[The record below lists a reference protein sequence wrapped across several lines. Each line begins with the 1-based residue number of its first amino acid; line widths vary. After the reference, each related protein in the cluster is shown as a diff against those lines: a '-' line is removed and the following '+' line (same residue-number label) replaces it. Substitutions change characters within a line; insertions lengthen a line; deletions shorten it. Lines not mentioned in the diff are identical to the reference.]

1 MVWDI
6 PQSQAALY
14 IQLSLQSMFSQ
25 AFGLAGAIMSVF
37 GWCRSYFFCQGRV
50 QFALNSCQICYFNSI
65 KSFIFIVSHLLCFSL
80 KLCVCELLEG

>member
-14 IQLSLQSMFSQ
+14 IQLSLQSIFSK
-25 AFGLAGAIMSVF
+25 AFGLAGAS
-37 GWCRSYFFCQGRV
+37 QGRV
-50 QFALNSCQICYFNSI
+50 HFALKSCQICYFNSI
-65 KSFIFIVSHLLCFSL
+65 TSFTFIVSHRLYFSL